1 MTKNNLIDPA
11 ELININDKKG
21 LPRTYKFSLATRLT
35 ILTFAIL
42 VCLYAVYYL
51 FTKVAISPDAT
62 MIAKLI
68 PIIIF
73 FAGLNTIM
81 QNLLNIHTLTL
92 TKDSLIAKSLLG
104 VKREIPFEG
113 ITKISISKSKKRYV
127 ILSYIDSK
135 NKKRQ
140 YNLMLVFKNMME
152 ILNSIGELAIN
163 AKYDEFMSTIIVS
176 AKASDK
182 KEDKKTNEK

>member
-1 MTKNNLIDPA
+1 MPNRKLIDPA
-11 ELININDKKG
+11 ELININQKKG
-21 LPRTYKFSLATRLT
+21 LPRTYSFSILTRLI
-35 ILTFAIL
+35 ILLFAIL
-42 VCLYAVYYL
+42 VCIYAVYYL
-51 FTKVAISPDAT
+51 FTNVANSPDAT

-92 TKDSLIAKSLLG
+92 TKEVLIAKSLIG
-104 VKREIPFEG
+104 IKRVIPFQG
-113 ITKISISKSKKRYV
+113 ISKISMSKSKKRYV
-127 ILSYIDSK
+127 IITYIDKK

-152 ILNSIGELAIN
+152 ILNSIGELASN
-163 AKYDEFMSTIIVS
+163 AKYDDFMATIIVS
-176 AKASDK
+176 AQPQANKS
-182 KEDKKTNEK
+182 KEILDEK